1 MIVAMG
7 AKWWAPTA
15 LALLLV
21 VLLAT
26 DARAWLRAPARTLA
40 AIDCDCEPTAAHV
53 ARYRVLLARLATR
66 CQESP
71 SRLAYVSKTA
81 TEVLRQNGRR
91 RTNLWL
97 LTELD
102 RKVPRHVA
110 RQQPCRYVVAVL
122 LPMP

>member
-1 MIVAMG
+1 MIAGMG
-7 AKWWAPTA
+7 TKWWAPTV
-15 LALLLV
+15 LALLLA

-40 AIDCDCEPTAAHV
+40 AIDCDCEPTAARV
-53 ARYRVLLARLATR
+53 ARYRAVLARLATR
-66 CQESP
+66 CQESR

-81 TEVLRQNGRR
+81 TELLRQNGRR

-97 LTELD
+97 LSELD

-110 RQQPCRYVVAVL
+110 RQEPCRYVVAVI
-122 LPMP
+122 LPVP

>member
-1 MIVAMG
+1 MR
-7 AKWWAPTA
+7 KTWWSLPGVLAVV
-15 LALLLV
+15 LALFV
-21 VLLAT
+21 AT

-53 ARYRVLLARLATR
+53 ARYRVLLARLASR